1 MGTGEKI
8 MRFALGLL
16 ALLAAASVHA
26 PVHAEVMASAPGGFA
41 VKENFQ
47 TAATP
52 ARVWAVLVT
61 PARWWDSEHT
71 WSGSAA
77 NLTLEARA
85 GGCWCETLPDGGS
98 AQHMAVDFVE
108 PGRTLRMRGTLGPL
122 GALAVTGVMGVSIE
136 PDGAGSS
143 VTLTY
148 LVGGYIPVDIQ
159 SIAPSVDTVLAA
171 QMARLK
177 AAAEVP

>member
-1 MGTGEKI
+1 
-8 MRFALGLL
+8 MRFALSLL
-16 ALLAAASVHA
+16 ALLAAAPA
-26 PVHAEVMASAPGGFA
+26 HAEVMASAPGGFA
-41 VKENFQ
+41 VKESFQ
-47 TAATP
+47 TAAAP
-52 ARVWAVLVT
+52 ATVWAILVV
-61 PARWWDSEHT
+61 PSRWWDSEHT

-77 NLTLEARA
+77 NLTLEPKA

-98 AQHMAVDFVE
+98 AQHMAIDFVE
-108 PGRTLRMRGTLGPL
+108 PGKTLRMRGTLGPL
-122 GALAVTGVMGVSIE
+122 GSLAVTGVMGISIA

-177 AAAEVP
+177 AAAESP

>member
-1 MGTGEKI
+1 VIGKGQGEKI
-8 MRFALGLL
+8 MRLAVGLL
-16 ALLAAASVHA
+16 ALLAAA

-41 VKENFQ
+41 VKESFQ
-47 TAATP
+47 TSAAP
-52 ARVWAVLVT
+52 ARIWAVLVA
-61 PARWWDSEHT
+61 PSRWWDSAHT

-77 NLTLEARA
+77 NLTLEPRA
-85 GGCWCETLPDGGS
+85 GGCWCEALPDGGS

-108 PGRTLRMRGTLGPL
+108 PGKTLRMRGTLGPL
-122 GALAVTGVMGVSIE
+122 GALAVTGVMGISITPE
-136 PDGAGSS
+136 GAGSS

-159 SIAPSVDTVLAA
+159 SIAPSVDTVLAE

-177 AAAEVP
+177 AAAEMP